1 MRYSLF
7 PFTPEIEILSRHF
20 DLLSTNAIN
29 ITNIISFKEDV
40 HQLERFE
47 ERTGIQCT
55 SSIVESLQQSD
66 ALVLFD
72 NNKEYIWDK
81 YYACIDAAVALCKP
95 IYAGRSLVETI
106 PDTNRKRYIERI
118 EKFHILQNRYIDRR
132 LFEISTPIIAILG
145 VGENCG
151 KFECH
156 LELKTL
162 LDSLGYH
169 SEHLSSNPLGPLMGM
184 KSLPDFLF
192 DPCLSFS
199 EKVLEI
205 NKYVFDFCSVER
217 PDILVISIP
226 GGIMPFT
233 EKDTNYF
240 GEIPLVVSSALPIDY
255 GIETFY
261 YRTDN
266 TDNYLRQISQYAL
279 HRYQINVAMFYMSR
293 QMAVREQEGHKIG
306 QLFLSDEYI
315 VEHKDNINLPDNVAA
330 PLKNNSTVFQ
340 SLIKKMQENLN
351 TV

>member
-1 MRYSLF
+1 MRCSLF
-7 PFTPEIEILSRHF
+7 PFTPEIEILLRHC
-20 DLLSTNAIN
+20 DLLPTNDVI
-29 ITNIISFKEDV
+29 ISNIISFKEDI
-40 HQLERFE
+40 HQLRRFRE
-47 ERTGIQCT
+47 ETGIQCT
-55 SSIVESLQQSD
+55 SSIDKSFQQSD
-66 ALVLFD
+66 AIVLLD
-72 NNKEYIWDK
+72 NNQEYIWDK
-81 YYACIDAAVALCKP
+81 YYACIDAAVALSKP
-95 IYAGRSLVETI
+95 IYAGRSLVKTI
-106 PDTNRKRYIERI
+106 PDANRERYIERI
-118 EKFHILQNRYIDRR
+118 EKFHILQNQYVDRR
-132 LFEISTPIIAILG
+132 LFEISTPIIVILG

-162 LDSLGYH
+162 LDSSGYH
-169 SEHLSSNPLGPLMGM
+169 AEHLSSNPLGSLMGM

-192 DPCLSFS
+192 NPFLSFS

-205 NKYVFDFCSVER
+205 NKYVFDLCSVER

-240 GEIPLVVSSALPIDY
+240 GEIPLVISAALPIDY

-261 YRTDN
+261 YCTDN
-266 TDNYLRQISQYAL
+266 PENYLRRISQYTL

-293 QMAVREQEGHKIG
+293 QMAAREQEGHKIG

-315 VEHKDNINLPDNVAA
+315 MEHKGNINLPNNVAA

-340 SLIKKMQENLN
+340 SLIEKMQGNLN